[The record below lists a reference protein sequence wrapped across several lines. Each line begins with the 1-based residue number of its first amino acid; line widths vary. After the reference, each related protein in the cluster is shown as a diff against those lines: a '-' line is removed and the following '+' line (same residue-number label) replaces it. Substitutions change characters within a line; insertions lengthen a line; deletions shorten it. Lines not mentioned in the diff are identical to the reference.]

1 MTTTTAAWTA
11 NDRDRSWSSPDQDDA
26 ALDFHRSLAGY
37 EPTALIELPELAR
50 ELGVA
55 AVFAKDEST
64 RLGMPAFKA
73 LGASWAVHRA
83 LEAAQTDTDA
93 EVVTATDGNHGRAVA
108 RFAREAG
115 RPARIFVP
123 AGGIHPSAVA
133 AIRGEGAEVVELE
146 ADYDQTVAA
155 AADYAAAN
163 GGVLVQDTAWE
174 GYEEVPG
181 WIVDG
186 YSTLFR
192 EIDAQLREAGHHA
205 PDLVTVPTGV
215 GSLLQAALAHYR
227 RAPATMV
234 RGWELAVSTPRS
246 SPSRRKSAAC
256 MGPSLEAGHPV
267 TVETG
272 TDDHVRPQLR
282 NPLLAGMAL
291 WSATASTPRWRSA
304 TAAADRRRTPARRSR
319 GGRGTLRSRL
329 VGGGPGSTHRS
340 GRGESASAP
349 GGGRGQRHRSDRHRR
364 CGSQPGAVTLESVEC
379 SRNRGRHSS
388 YAYSALS
395 RQCMASTISA
405 AIRGSVS
412 RAPSTLSI
420 CPIR

>member
-205 PDLVTVPTGV
+205 PDLVCVPTGV

-227 RAPATMV
+227 RASASGDT
-234 RGWELAVSTPRS
+234 AVVSVETEA
-246 SPSRRKSAAC
+246 AAC
-256 MGPSLEAGHPV
+256 MGPSLEAGHRV
-267 TVETG
+267 TVETEQTIMSGLNCG
-272 TDDHVRPQLR
+272 TPSSLAWPLIR
-282 NPLLAGMAL
+282 NGLDAAVTVSDAAAVDAAHRLADLGVAAGPCGAASLAGVREAL
-291 WSATASTPRWRSA
+291 IG
-304 TAAADRRRTPARRSR
+304 ADAESRRRHLGVDADSVVVLTI
-319 GGRGTLRSRL
+319 TE
-329 VGGGPGSTHRS
+329 GS
-340 GRGESASAP
+340 EANPVPDA
-349 GGGRGQRHRSDRHRR
+349 
-364 CGSQPGAVTLESVEC
+364 
-379 SRNRGRHSS
+379 
-388 YAYSALS
+388 
-395 RQCMASTISA
+395 
-405 AIRGSVS
+405 
-412 RAPSTLSI
+412 
-420 CPIR
+420 

>member
-11 NDRDRSWSSPDQDDA
+11 NDRDRSWSGPDQDDA

-37 EPTALIELPELAR
+37 EPTALTPLPELAR

-83 LEAAQTDTDA
+83 LEAAHADTDA
-93 EVVTATDGNHGRAVA
+93 EVVTATDGNHGRAVD
-108 RFAREAG
+108 RFDREAG
-115 RPARIFVP
+115 HPARIFVP
-123 AGGIHPSAVA
+123 AGGIHPSAIA
-133 AIRGEGAEVVELE
+133 AIRSEGAEVVELE
-146 ADYDQTVAA
+146 ANYDQTVTA

-205 PDLVTVPTGV
+205 PDLVCVPTGV

-227 RAPATMV
+227 RANAGGDT
-234 RGWELAVSTPRS
+234 AVVSVETEA
-246 SPSRRKSAAC
+246 AAC
-256 MGPSLEAGHPV
+256 MGPSLESGHPV

-272 TDDHVRPQLR
+272 KTIMSGLNCGIPSSLAWPVIR
-282 NPLLAGMAL
+282 NGLDAAVTVGDAAAIDAAHRLADLGVAAGPCGAASLAGAREAL
-291 WSATASTPRWRSA
+291 IG
-304 TAAADRRRTPARRSR
+304 ADAETRRRH
-319 GGRGTLRSRL
+319 LRVDADSVIVL
-329 VGGGPGSTHRS
+329 TITEGS
-340 GRGESASAP
+340 EANPVPDA
-349 GGGRGQRHRSDRHRR
+349 
-364 CGSQPGAVTLESVEC
+364 
-379 SRNRGRHSS
+379 
-388 YAYSALS
+388 
-395 RQCMASTISA
+395 
-405 AIRGSVS
+405 
-412 RAPSTLSI
+412 
-420 CPIR
+420 

>member
-1 MTTTTAAWTA
+1 MTTTTAAAWTA
-11 NDRDRSWSSPDQDDA
+11 NDRDLNWSSPDQDDA
-26 ALDFHRSLAGY
+26 ALNFHRRLSGY
-37 EPTALIELPELAR
+37 EPTALTPLPELAR

-83 LEAAQTDTDA
+83 LETAQANTDA

-115 RPARIFVP
+115 HPARIFVP

-133 AIRGEGAEVVELE
+133 AIRGESAEVVEVD
-146 ADYDQTVAA
+146 ADYDHSVAA

-181 WIVDG
+181 WIVEG

-192 EIDAQLREAGHHA
+192 EIDVQLNEAGHRA
-205 PDLVTVPTGV
+205 PDLITVPTGV

-227 RAPATMV
+227 RASAGDTV
-234 RGWELAVSTPRS
+234 SSAAGDDDTAVVSVETEA
-246 SPSRRKSAAC
+246 AAC
-256 MGPSLEAGHPV
+256 MGPSLDAGHPV

-272 TDDHVRPQLR
+272 KTIMSGLNCGTPSSLAWPLVRDGLDAAVTVTDDAAIDAAHRLAELGVAAGPCGAAS
-282 NPLLAGMAL
+282 LAGVREAL
-291 WSATASTPRWRSA
+291 TG
-304 TAAADRRRTPARRSR
+304 ADAESRRRHLGVDA
-319 GGRGTLRSRL
+319 
-329 VGGGPGSTHRS
+329 
-340 GRGESASAP
+340 
-349 GGGRGQRHRSDRHRR
+349 D
-364 CGSQPGAVTLESVEC
+364 SVIV
-379 SRNRGRHSS
+379 
-388 YAYSALS
+388 L
-395 RQCMASTISA
+395 TITEGSA
-405 AIRGSVS
+405 ANPVPE
-412 RAPSTLSI
+412 A
-420 CPIR
+420 